1 LYRRLGMVMT
11 IIDVMIEVITI
22 MIAVTTDVIMT
33 TIAETPADTVI
44 PVAINSLNL
53 FCLARNS
60 G

>member
-1 LYRRLGMVMT
+1 MVMAM
-11 IIDVMIEVITI
+11 IDVMTEAITI
-22 MIAVTTDVIMT
+22 IIAVTTEIIMT

-53 FCLARNS
+53 FYLARNS